1 MHTWQEHLSRKK
13 SEDKGIEI
21 VAFKA
26 TKSLSWPTIP
36 ALYLHH
42 ELGVSLCT
50 CDNHIH
56 PDPHGLRRGSDHVV
70 DSVMSLYTEGQGG
83 IWALKERWNG
93 DLKSGDSKNKNI
105 FLWKGWDIT
114 PWDMYTHVNIP
125 YVHFLSDHNTLLQS
139 LGSKWL
145 LSAWLHA
152 YLQKTGQDL

>member
-1 MHTWQEHLSRKK
+1 MIGDAAQLLKEQLSNLRLHAVHAYMTGTSVQEK
-13 SEDKGIEI
+13 SEDKGIEM

-26 TKSLSWPTIP
+26 TKSLSWATIP

-83 IWALKERWNG
+83 IWALKERRNG
-93 DLKSGDSKNKNI
+93 DLKSGDPKNKNI
-105 FLWKGWDIT
+105 FL
-114 PWDMYTHVNIP
+114 
-125 YVHFLSDHNTLLQS
+125 
-139 LGSKWL
+139 
-145 LSAWLHA
+145 
-152 YLQKTGQDL
+152 